1 MNSKSKYFQSI
12 RGVCIL
18 AVILIHSLQF
28 SDNIMANYLFIGIR
42 SCINFCVAVFIF
54 MAGYFTNINKF
65 DNDKKGF
72 YKTKFKR
79 LVIPLLLWNLI
90 YVSIKLICGKYEN
103 IYSLIKSL
111 FSFSSSAQLYYILVL
126 IQLFIL
132 LPLIIKMLNNKR
144 TKWILYTITPLYN
157 IILMVINFKLKIM
170 IPFYQYFIFGWLL
183 YFVLGIEY
191 RKNEN
196 IINQTNRCLLVV
208 LCMVVS
214 VILNIILYKNNIFT
228 YNMLISQINILSC
241 LLSINII
248 KYVMYLNS
256 KTKSNKQTILSN
268 IGDESYG
275 MYYNHMLILLI
286 TRKITEMFTSNLYIN
301 ILSTYLTTVLISY
314 LIIKILKKFINNKNL
329 KYIGF

>member
-103 IYSLIKSL
+103 TYSLIKSL

-191 RKNEN
+191 RKNEKM
-196 IINQTNRCLLVV
+196 INQNNNSF
-208 LCMVVS
+208 S
-214 VILNIILYKNNIFT
+214 VILSIIISAILNIILYKHDIFT
-228 YNMLISQINILSC
+228 LNMVISQINILSC

-248 KYVMYLNS
+248 KYIIYFNNRI
-256 KTKSNKQTILSN
+256 KSNKPTIISK

-275 MYYNHMLILLI
+275 MYYNHMLIIII
-286 TRKITEMFTSNLYIN
+286 TRKIAETFISNLYIN
-301 ILSTYLTTVLISY
+301 ILLTYITTILISY
-314 LIIKILKKFINNKNL
+314 LIIKLLKKIINNKFL

>member
-103 IYSLIKSL
+103 TYSLIKSL

-157 IILMVINFKLKIM
+157 MRFAQFGYILDLICSKSVGIRFIIPVDPHRPEAGIVSSCNIRFICIADK
-170 IPFYQYFIFGWLL
+170 QYIFSGC
-183 YFVLGIEY
+183 I
-191 RKNEN
+191 R
-196 IINQTNRCLLVV
+196 ILVKHFANSHV
-208 LCMVVS
+208 
-214 VILNIILYKNNIFT
+214 KE
-228 YNMLISQINILSC
+228 IS
-241 LLSINII
+241 
-248 KYVMYLNS
+248 
-256 KTKSNKQTILSN
+256 
-268 IGDESYG
+268 
-275 MYYNHMLILLI
+275 
-286 TRKITEMFTSNLYIN
+286 
-301 ILSTYLTTVLISY
+301 
-314 LIIKILKKFINNKNL
+314 
-329 KYIGF
+329 